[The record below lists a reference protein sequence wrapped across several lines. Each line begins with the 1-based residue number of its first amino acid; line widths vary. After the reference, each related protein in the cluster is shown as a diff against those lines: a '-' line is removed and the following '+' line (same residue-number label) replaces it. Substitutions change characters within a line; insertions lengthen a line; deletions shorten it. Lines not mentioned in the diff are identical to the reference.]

1 MPSTLKGTEPIYISG
16 VTGGSQQLAVLEDE
30 VNLTGSECQKYN
42 IVTGLEAPCILGIDY
57 LRRGYFRDPAGYWW
71 AFGIAALAKEKIK
84 QLSSLLEEP
93 CVVGLLKVKEPSAG
107 ADCYHDSALA
117 AISHQDSMTPS
128 CPGFS

>member
-1 MPSTLKGTEPIYISG
+1 M
-16 VTGGSQQLAVLEDE
+16 GSQQLTVLEAE
-30 VNLTGSECQKYN
+30 RSLTGKGWQKHPT
-42 IVTGLEAPCILGIDY
+42 VTGPKAPCILGIDY

-117 AISHQDSMTPS
+117 AVSHQDSMTPS